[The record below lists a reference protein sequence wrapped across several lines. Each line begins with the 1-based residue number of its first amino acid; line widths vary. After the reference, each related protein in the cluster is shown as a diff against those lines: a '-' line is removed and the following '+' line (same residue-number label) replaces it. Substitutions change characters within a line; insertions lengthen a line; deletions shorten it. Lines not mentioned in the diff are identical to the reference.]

1 MMAWLQS
8 PFIKRRGF
16 MRKRTR
22 VALTTVSMAFAMATS
37 VGLSASEKDVPL
49 AQVPGRV
56 TTAVKAR
63 FPTAKIE
70 SAATEDED
78 GHLVYEVQLKQ
89 DGKKIDV
96 TLNPQGVIELIETQ
110 MRSDD
115 LPKEVKRSL
124 AEKYPKAQVKLA
136 ETVVKVKE
144 GKETLDCYEL
154 KLTEGSKT
162 SEVKFAPDGTI
173 THVELKTA
181 GDDNS

>member
-1 MMAWLQS
+1 
-8 PFIKRRGF
+8 
-16 MRKRTR
+16 MRKQTR
-22 VALTTVSMAFAMATS
+22 ITLAAVSMALVMATS
-37 VGLSASEKDVPL
+37 VGLSASEKEVPL

-56 TTAVKAR
+56 TAAVKAR

-78 GHLVYEVQLKQ
+78 GHLVYEVQLKEN
-89 DGKKIDV
+89 DRKIDV
-96 TLNPQGVIELIETQ
+96 TLNPQGAIELIETQ

-115 LPKEVKRSL
+115 LPKQVKRVL
-124 AEKYPKAQVKLA
+124 AERYPKAQVKLA

-162 SEVKFAPDGTI
+162 SEVKFAPDGTV